1 MSLRGGG
8 SRPADGDDDEDD
20 FYNHSGETQKL
31 LIREQDETLKH
42 LAGAVDRVQ
51 GMAIRVNEEL
61 SSQNVLLDDIEDQVE
76 KTDSRMASLHR
87 QLKTL
92 ANDKDRGKY
101 CVIVCLLLLLAWLLM
116 MVLQD

>member
-20 FYNHSGETQKL
+20 FYNRSGETQKL

-101 CVIVCLLLLLAWLLM
+101 CVIVCLLCANMLCASTSY
-116 MVLQD
+116 

>member
-1 MSLRGGG
+1 MS
-8 SRPADGDDDEDD
+8 SAAARPADGDDDEDD
-20 FYNHSGETQKL
+20 FYNCSGETAAYP
-31 LIREQDETLKH
+31 R
-42 LAGAVDRVQ
+42 AGRDACHRVGRRPRQ

-61 SSQNVLLDDIEDQVE
+61 RSQNVLLDDIEDQVE

-101 CVIVCLLLLLAWLLM
+101 CVIVAFCCCSRGCS
-116 MVLQD
+116 